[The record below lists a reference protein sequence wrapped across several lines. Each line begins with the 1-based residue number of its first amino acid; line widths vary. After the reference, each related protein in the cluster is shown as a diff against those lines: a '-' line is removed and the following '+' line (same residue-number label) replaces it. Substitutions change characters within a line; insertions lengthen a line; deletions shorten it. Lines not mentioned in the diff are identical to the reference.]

1 MEHLSQALRQ
11 SVSQNKE
18 MQECLLGTIDKM
30 ADGLI
35 AENRQAR
42 SSIGKSCTGI
52 SVCDDNQREF
62 VKADAF
68 TKDLLAKT
76 KDSKITDEKKFF
88 VRFTELD
95 LLTGSCKV
103 SLENEGPEE
112 RINGQISD
120 PLLSNQNTPYVQAFA
135 LGKALQV
142 KGKVTLSEEG
152 EITKLFIN
160 DAVASE

>member
-76 KDSKITDEKKFF
+76 KDSKITDEKNSS
-88 VRFTELD
+88 LD
-95 LLTGSCKV
+95 LQNWTCLRVHVKFHSKTKEIGRASCRERV
-103 SLENEGPEE
+103 S
-112 RINGQISD
+112 S
-120 PLLSNQNTPYVQAFA
+120 
-135 LGKALQV
+135 
-142 KGKVTLSEEG
+142 
-152 EITKLFIN
+152 
-160 DAVASE
+160 